1 MIRILAVVVGALSL
15 VVSGFVLTQSIS
27 AMKQLALES
36 HPSETT
42 ESPSHAAA
50 AEEHGAGHGEAK
62 AENSHG
68 ESSGGHG
75 ESSGGHGSG
84 GGHGEPAREA
94 ASAASMVPFLSLEE
108 VFANVSENETY
119 RTLAVKIDV
128 EFFELP
134 DKEIFRARQ
143 SVVRHLVIQA
153 SREQAYQELATLSGK
168 LYFKELLI
176 RRMNE
181 YFHKPL
187 VKDVH
192 FASFF
197 LQ

>member
-1 MIRILAVVVGALSL
+1 MLRVLGIVIGGASL

-27 AMKQLALES
+27 AMKQLAS
-36 HPSETT
+36 QPHSETKVEET
-42 ESPSHAAA
+42 AHSAPAEGHGDAHAEAKP
-50 AEEHGAGHGEAK
+50 EAGHG
-62 AENSHG
+62 
-68 ESSGGHG
+68 GGH
-75 ESSGGHGSG
+75 G

-94 ASAASMVPFLSLEE
+94 ASAGSMVPFVSLDE
-108 VFANVSENETY
+108 VFANVAEKEGQ
-119 RTLAVKIDV
+119 RTLAVKIDI
-128 EFFELP
+128 EFFDLQ
-134 DKEIFRARQ
+134 DKEAFRTRQ
-143 SVVRHLVIQA
+143 SIVRHLIIQA
-153 SREQAYQELATLSGK
+153 SREQAYEELSTLSGK

-181 YFHKPL
+181 YFHKPI